1 MGPCIVQCKM
11 MLFCV
16 KTIMIDSHNFELA
29 HLKNEEEKQ
38 IWPLG
43 SLINILNQVNIGV
56 TCAGVAARARL
67 V

>member
-1 MGPCIVQCKM
+1 M

-38 IWPLG
+38 IWPFG
-43 SLINILNQVNIGV
+43 DFLIQYIHNVLS
-56 TCAGVAARARL
+56 CL
-67 V
+67 VDYCIIC